1 MKVTALVENTR
12 LEDRQDL
19 SPEWGL
25 SLHIR
30 HDGAQILFDTGA
42 TETFGHNAE
51 RLGVD
56 IREVDVVVVSHHHYD
71 HGGGL
76 AHFLETNSKAKVYLR
91 RNQAGDPHI
100 RAFFG
105 IVNRYVGLD
114 RSVLRKN
121 ADRFEFV
128 DAFTQIRPDVFLLTE
143 IGNRYPL
150 PKGNRHLFVEDGGT
164 RELDR
169 FEHELILVVRDKEGL
184 VVVTGCAHRGI
195 LNMVDAVSSQFQGL
209 PIKAVFGG
217 FHLIGGLP
225 MLNTMAG
232 SRREVEGIGEEML
245 KYPIKKVYT
254 GHCTGPKAYR
264 VLKDVMGDKLE
275 YLPTGAGVEV

>member
-1 MKVTALVENTR
+1 MKVTALVENTV
-12 LEDRQDL
+12 LENRQDL
-19 SPEWGL
+19 NPEWGL
-25 SLHIR
+25 SLHIQ
-30 HDGAQILFDTGA
+30 HDGRQILFDTGA
-42 TETFGHNAE
+42 TEVYGHNAE

-56 IREVDVVVVSHHHYD
+56 LREVDMAVISHHHYD
-71 HGGGL
+71 HAGGL

-91 RNQAGDPHI
+91 RNEAGDPYF

-105 IVNRYVGLD
+105 IINRYVGLD
-114 RSVLRKN
+114 KGLLQKY

-128 DAFTQIRPDVFLLTE
+128 DEFAEIWPGVFFLTE

-150 PKGNRHLFVEDGGT
+150 PKGNQHLFVEEGGT
-164 RELDR
+164 RRLDQ
-169 FEHELILVVRDKEGL
+169 FEHELVMAVREKEGL
-184 VVVTGCAHRGI
+184 VVLTGCSHRGI
-195 LNMVDAVSSQFQGL
+195 LNMVDAVSSHFQGS

-217 FHLIGGLP
+217 FHLIGLP
-225 MLNTMAG
+225 KLNTMAG
-232 SRREVEGIGEEML
+232 SKREVEGIGEEML

-275 YLPTGAGVEV
+275 YLPTGGGVEV